1 MTQGWLLDAVLILAI
16 VVMLLY
22 VWRFA
27 RAAAMHRSEPAQ
39 EAALLKALERLSVL
53 EKRLEQ
59 ADSILGALQVSMARI
74 EARLDSALN
83 ETNASRAA
91 VRRVEDYLL
100 QAKTGKP

>member
-1 MTQGWLLDAVLILAI
+1 
-16 VVMLLY
+16 
-22 VWRFA
+22 
-27 RAAAMHRSEPAQ
+27 
-39 EAALLKALERLSVL
+39 
-53 EKRLEQ
+53 
-59 ADSILGALQVSMARI
+59 LGALQVSMARI